1 MDKIETSVAALTT
14 ADAILKELSDNIR
27 AVVMTNDTAI
37 KNQFNGIDADLQEAL
52 SEYLNDLV
60 SLSRNVVELEMAHR
74 NAIRER
80 TNRVS
85 EYSATAYQRRNI

>member
-1 MDKIETSVAALTT
+1 MDKIETSVEALTT
-14 ADAILKELSDNIR
+14 ADAILKELSDSIR

-37 KNQFNGIDADLQEAL
+37 KNQFNGIDADLQTAL
-52 SEYLNDLV
+52 SEYLNDLM
-60 SLSRNVVELEMAHR
+60 SLSRNVVELETANR

-80 TNRVS
+80 INRAS

>member
-1 MDKIETSVAALTT
+1 MDKIETSVDALST

-37 KNQFNGIDADLQEAL
+37 KNQFNGVDADLQAAL
-52 SEYLNDLV
+52 SEYLDDLI
-60 SLSRNVVELEMAHR
+60 SLSRTVVELETANR

-80 TNRVS
+80 INRVS
-85 EYSATAYQRRNI
+85 EYSGTAYQRRNI

>member
-1 MDKIETSVAALTT
+1 MDKIETSVDALST

-37 KNQFNGIDADLQEAL
+37 KNQFNGVDADLQAAL
-52 SEYLNDLV
+52 SEYLDDLI
-60 SLSRNVVELEMAHR
+60 SLRRTVVELETANR

-80 TNRVS
+80 INRVS